1 MLQEL
6 LQDLT
11 NPFLSVL
18 QDLKNIQLRLFQDL
32 TLNPS
37 KDCKPKKI
45 EDCSVFDDKYI
56 KYKGEC
62 YEQLTIEKYLENIR
76 LDLWNKINDFKKSGE
91 WKIHLAMKINFMS
104 SNVNEEKCLM
114 HSKIDSE
121 EMITAFNTRN
131 HHWRAFSFAF
141 AEVSSR
147 FRITNE
153 G

>member
-1 MLQEL
+1 
-6 LQDLT
+6 
-11 NPFLSVL
+11 
-18 QDLKNIQLRLFQDL
+18 
-32 TLNPS
+32 
-37 KDCKPKKI
+37 
-45 EDCSVFDDKYI
+45 
-56 KYKGEC
+56 
-62 YEQLTIEKYLENIR
+62 
-76 LDLWNKINDFKKSGE
+76 
-91 WKIHLAMKINFMS
+91 MS

-153 G
+153 GQWTVFDYVDGLFYRCHKISLSRGGSYKWLKKQESHNESKK